1 MTLNMVGDNKVNGLV
16 WRSMLTDGNGHSVG
30 HGLPSFRYK
39 IDYVHILCLMPV
51 MIIKMI

>member
-16 WRSMLTDGNGHSVG
+16 LTDGNGLSVG
-30 HGLPSFRYK
+30 HGLPRFCYK
-39 IDYVHILCLMPV
+39 IDYVHILHLMLV